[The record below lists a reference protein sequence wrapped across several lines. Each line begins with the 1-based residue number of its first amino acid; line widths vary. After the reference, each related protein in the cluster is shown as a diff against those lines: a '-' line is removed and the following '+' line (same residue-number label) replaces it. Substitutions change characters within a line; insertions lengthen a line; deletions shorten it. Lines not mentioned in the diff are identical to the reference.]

1 MALKP
6 QVAALR
12 LRLCCITSFLLGD
25 VSSIH
30 HPLMHLIILPE
41 KQCVM
46 EKFNSGDFATFEI
59 FILEADEHGRPSA
72 NIEIE
77 GPVISSDVGEIN
89 ENGERTWTT
98 SPNTETGTPDR
109 FTPPYASTMG
119 VAMQDM
125 LTRWD
130 VLKAQNLNSGAMQEA
145 GFMQYMYTIDFTHSG
160 ESEDAMLARSEFN
173 RQKDAALSQLE
184 QERQQSLARRSQLG
198 VEQNQ
203 HHPPAQLEDEL
214 YENAKSSMSQTI
226 IPEWI
231 EPYEFTKTINTAGW
245 YRMCVSSDNEIL
257 VELDIRSS
265 ANLGGINRGTGH
277 VYTYDERDELDEER
291 RIEEIVIKRSS
302 DEAETSLVNAELNKV
317 LANQVRNN
325 DLEATKVY
333 LKNLSEMI
341 SLLQKR
347 QTNHHHRIK
356 GHESDARR
364 NYKKIVRSGMLETAL
379 YLLITLFQIY
389 SLRKWLLGNTVL
401 GR

>member
-1 MALKP
+1 MASM
-6 QVAALR
+6 
-12 LRLCCITSFLLGD
+12 LRLCCIISFLLGD

-30 HPLMHLIILPE
+30 HPLMHLIIPSE

-59 FILEADEHGRPSA
+59 FILEAEENGRPSA
-72 NIEIE
+72 TIELE
-77 GPVISSDVGEIN
+77 GPVVSSDVGEIN
-89 ENGERTWTT
+89 EIRERTWPTT
-98 SPNTETGTPDR
+98 PDTETGTPDR
-109 FTPPYASTMG
+109 FTTPYASTMG
-119 VAMQDM
+119 VTMQHM
-125 LTRWD
+125 LMRWD
-130 VLKAQNLNSGAMQEA
+130 GLKAQKLNSRSMQEA
-145 GFMQYMYTIDFTHSG
+145 GVMQYTYTIDFTYSG

-173 RQKDAALSQLE
+173 RQRDHALNQLE
-184 QERQQSLARRSQLG
+184 QERQRSLARRSELG
-198 VEQNQ
+198 VEENQ
-203 HHPPAQLEDEL
+203 HHPPAHLEDEV
-214 YENAKSSMSQTI
+214 YEKAKSSMSQTI

-231 EPYEFTKTINTAGW
+231 EPYEFTKTIKTAGW

-265 ANLGGINRGTGH
+265 AILGGINRDTGH
-277 VYTYDERDELDEER
+277 VYTYDERDALDEER
-291 RIEEIVIKRSS
+291 RIEEIGIKRSR
-302 DEAETSLVNAELNKV
+302 DEAEASLVNAELGKV
-317 LANQVRNN
+317 LENQVRDN